1 MSKSRSSFIYM
12 WLRLSNPR
20 AWLLAPIAAG
30 IFIAIASLVSDDGDY
45 DPPPVVRAPLENI
58 VLDTIRVTGFSES
71 PEQRP
76 GVLAVD
82 VVHANNFSEDE
93 LAALLSR
100 VTARGYTV
108 EFIGEFSSPFQSSV
122 TRLKLLRDALRRA
135 DSLAIIL
142 PGEAYGDEES
152 RLVEQFVEKGG
163 RLLLLGDP
171 TRPSEIN
178 SVAAEFGIAF
188 QEGYLYNV
196 LEHDLNYRNVFLR
209 DFTNDPLTDGL
220 QEVVFY
226 TAGTIDSG
234 SPVISTDS
242 NTYSSMVE
250 RTSPFSPVVKARDG
264 RVLALADLTFFG
276 SPRNTMLDNA
286 RFIANIADYLTTGER
301 TFTAADFPDFF
312 ADSVDI
318 VVTRSSLLDAGTSL
332 KIFLDSSEIDA
343 TIRGS
348 EDLLADTVLLG
359 LYEDASAAS
368 RYLIRAGVQVAEV
381 IRTPVTPD
389 ISAAGTGLLVLD
401 QSDRGRRVLV
411 LLADSEVSL
420 DNLVFSLQTGDFR
433 GGLSG
438 DAIAVLRFQ

>member
-1 MSKSRSSFIYM
+1 M

-20 AWLLAPIAAG
+20 AWLLAPIATVV
-30 IFIAIASLVSDDGDY
+30 FLVIASLISGDGDY
-45 DPPPVVRAPLENI
+45 DPPPTVRAPVEDL

-71 PEQRP
+71 PTQRS

-82 VVHANNFSEDE
+82 VAHLNDFAEDE
-93 LAALLSR
+93 LATLLTR
-100 VTARGYTV
+100 VSDRGYTV
-108 EFIGEFSSPFQSSV
+108 ELIGGADPGFISSG
-122 TRLKLLRDALRRA
+122 TRLELLRDALRRA
-135 DSLAIIL
+135 DSLAIVL
-142 PGEAYGDEES
+142 PLLAYEDEETH
-152 RLVEQFVEKGG
+152 LVEQFVEKGG
-163 RLLLLGDP
+163 RVVLLGDP

-178 SVAAEFGIAF
+178 GVAEPFGIAF

-196 LEHDLNYRNVFLR
+196 REHDLNYRNIFLR
-209 DFTNDPLTDGL
+209 DFSDDPLTDGL

-226 TAGTIDSG
+226 TAGTISSG
-234 SPVISTDS
+234 VPVISTDS

-250 RTSPFSPVVKARDG
+250 RTSPFSPVVKAGDG
-264 RVLALADLTFFG
+264 RVLALADLTFLG

-286 RFIANIADYLTTGER
+286 RFIANVSDFLTTGER

-368 RYLIRAGVQVAEV
+368 RYLIRAGVQVADV

-411 LLADSEVSL
+411 LLADSEFSL